1 MIGDKNRATERLID
15 LLVAYLFATYLLA
28 LNQSNS
34 RDTEKE
40 FKLLDP

>member
-1 MIGDKNRATERLID
+1 MIDDKIEQLID
-15 LLVAYLFATYLLA
+15 LLVAYLFSTSLPA
-28 LNQSNS
+28 LMKSNS